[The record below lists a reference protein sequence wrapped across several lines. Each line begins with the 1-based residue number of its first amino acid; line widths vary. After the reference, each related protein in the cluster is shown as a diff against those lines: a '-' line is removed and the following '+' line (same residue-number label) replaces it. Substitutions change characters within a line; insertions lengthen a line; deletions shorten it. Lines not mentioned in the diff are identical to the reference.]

1 MNYKKMTFRA
11 SMLGLIVMLFA
22 GLVSCS
28 SDDDDKNI
36 PVEETKVPTTGAI
49 VFLYAATEDELSICD
64 MIAEYTDEN
73 GATKTEAITAT
84 KWKKQINFSSLPAKG
99 LISIKKESSNTYY
112 SYVLDKKKNAQDS
125 YFTIEY
131 LKQ

>member
-73 GATKTEAITAT
+73 GALRQKL
-84 KWKKQINFSSLPAKG
+84 SLLQNGKNK
-99 LISIKKESSNTYY
+99 SILVVCLPK
-112 SYVLDKKKNAQDS
+112 D
-125 YFTIEY
+125 
-131 LKQ
+131 

>member
-1 MNYKKMTFRA
+1 
-11 SMLGLIVMLFA
+11 MLGLIVMLFA

-64 MIAEYTDEN
+64 MIADCGRCLCSPT
-73 GATKTEAITAT
+73 GQPCPIA
-84 KWKKQINFSSLPAKG
+84 
-99 LISIKKESSNTYY
+99 
-112 SYVLDKKKNAQDS
+112 
-125 YFTIEY
+125 
-131 LKQ
+131 